1 MRVVRKFALA
11 MLLATSSVVSQAA
24 TYFVEL
30 KGTVTSQVDPGSD
43 ANIGLGDTVTMT
55 ARFNDSRIFDNGT
68 SRYANFFGLPADGDH
83 YWNVKLNDL
92 TWKSRDDELD
102 GYPVDFDA
110 SDNFLQ
116 LPYIELLSGGGIGNP
131 EGSLVPVDT
140 NKIPIFNLGTGHIRS
155 GDFLYGN
162 TYVTPGFNVTWDL
175 AGAKLTEVPEPSI
188 WAMTIIGFG
197 MVGAAS
203 RKRSRLRTITC

>member
-24 TYFVEL
+24 TYFIEL

-55 ARFNDSRIFDNGT
+55 ARFNDSRIFDNGAN
-68 SRYANFFGLPADGDH
+68 RYATLYGLPTSGNY

-92 TWKSRDDELD
+92 TWKSVDEEFD
-102 GYPVDFDA
+102 GFPIDFDA
-110 SDNFLQ
+110 DDRPLQ
-116 LPYIELLSGGGIGNP
+116 APYFELLSGGGIGTP
-131 EGSLVPVDT
+131 QGSLVPINT
-140 NKIPIFNLGTGHIRS
+140 NQIPIFNLGSGEIRS
-155 GDFLYGN
+155 GGFLYGN
-162 TYVTPGFNVTWDL
+162 TYETPGFNVSWDL